1 MPIHGSL
8 YYDYFPDVNE
18 YDYGT
23 DWSDEELN
31 VKSKIV
37 LEKEKKQLEKKIRK
51 FKNRLQKNTDILNF
65 VELTNKRIRSIKRE
79 NDRIINFIAK
89 MNNRI
94 AEINIQLATETLES
108 MNMNE
113 N

>member
-1 MPIHGSL
+1 MVLSIMTIFRMLMNMTMERIG
-8 YYDYFPDVNE
+8 V
-18 YDYGT
+18 
-23 DWSDEELN
+23 DEELN

-51 FKNRLQKNTDILNF
+51 SENRLQKNTDILNF
-65 VELTNKRIRSIKRE
+65 VELTNKRIRNIKRE

-89 MNNRI
+89 MNNCI
-94 AEINIQLATETLES
+94 AEINIQLATEILGS